1 MSEALADEKTT
12 KSPKTV
18 TIFVNTR
25 PHEVEK
31 NDTISFEELVA
42 IAFPEAPD
50 GDNIGYSVMYQRG
63 HANQGGALGPGQ
75 SVKIKDGMRFD
86 VTATD
91 RS

>member
-1 MSEALADEKTT
+1 MTQTHEDQKAPKQ
-12 KSPKTV
+12 PKTV

-25 PHEVEK
+25 PHQIEK

-42 IAFPEAPD
+42 IAFPGAPT

-63 HANQGGALGPGQ
+63 HGNQGGALGPGQ